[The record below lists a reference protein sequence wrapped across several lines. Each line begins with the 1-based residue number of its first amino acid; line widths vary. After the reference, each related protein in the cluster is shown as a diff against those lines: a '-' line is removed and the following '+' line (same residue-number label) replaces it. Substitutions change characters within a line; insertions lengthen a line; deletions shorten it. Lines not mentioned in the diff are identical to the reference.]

1 MAEESFATLA
11 GPVMVWIVGVA
22 PTLMVTVLLLGG
34 QTLLEIV
41 HSNTFAPILNPLT
54 DVIAEAGLVNIP
66 APLTTVHAPV
76 PILGVLADKA
86 VDVVVMY
93 WVVPAIE
100 AVGGAFTVTT
110 MADLGLSQVFIV
122 CDT

>member
-1 MAEESFATLA
+1 MVCAEGLL
-11 GPVMVWIVGVA
+11 
-22 PTLMVTVLLLGG
+22 PTLMVTVPLLEG

-41 HSNTFAPILNPLT
+41 HSNTLAPILNPLT
-54 DVIAEAGLVNIP
+54 DVIAEAGLVNVP